1 MVRHALKILQQSVS
15 DHFTTLRSKGLNQ
28 TRVVSENTKKNNT
41 KYKIEKQN
49 TKHNSTSK
57 TKNLLN
63 YRLNYSTRN

>member
-1 MVRHALKILQQSVS
+1 MS

-28 TRVVSENTKKNNT
+28 TRVVCENTKKNNT

-49 TKHNSTSK
+49 TKHKSTSK
-57 TKNLLN
+57 NKNLLN